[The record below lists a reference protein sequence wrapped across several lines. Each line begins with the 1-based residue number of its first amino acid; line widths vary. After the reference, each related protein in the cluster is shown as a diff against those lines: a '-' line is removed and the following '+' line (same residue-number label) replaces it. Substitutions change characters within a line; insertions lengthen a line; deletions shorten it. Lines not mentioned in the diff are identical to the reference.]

1 MTELTA
7 KVQAPIPKV
16 PIHIQSA
23 FFMKNPI
30 ISSSQRV
37 IVSGQREQLIL
48 TVSEDYM
55 SYDYFSALNM
65 TCQIYNIENLE
76 KLAHQTP
83 CYFASPNL
91 NVISLEVKPYK
102 LRQGTYRIKFILNLE
117 EGRQLISE
125 IHSGFTFEVL
135 LNPQLF
141 SVYPKNFI
149 FLDSVKDQ
157 LFFLVGRGFS
167 YL

>member
-1 MTELTA
+1 
-7 KVQAPIPKV
+7 
-16 PIHIQSA
+16 
-23 FFMKNPI
+23 MKNPI

-55 SYDYFSALNM
+55 SYDDFSALNM
-65 TCQIYNIENLE
+65 TCQIYNEDNLE

-117 EGRQLISE
+117 EGRHLTSE